1 MPSLFEGSDGARFQS
16 WEGFANARSL
26 EGIPTATGV
35 VQSGRLFRS
44 DLPSCS
50 AEGFEAIVVQADLT
64 LVLDLRSEDE
74 VVQNPSVL
82 TGHPVYQVTPLI
94 DPTMDHLRDPS
105 AERDLVDLYR
115 GSIDRNG
122 RTIAQ
127 AVRRIALAP
136 DGGILIHCAAG
147 KDRTGLLVAVLL
159 AALGTPDEPIIAD
172 YAATQGRLDAYFAA
186 QLAALSDP
194 ARQSRLQQLQH
205 ASPDTMAALLQ
216 HLRDR
221 HGGGHQYLATH
232 GLTIDEFDTVRYR
245 LTEPKAEAN
254 TTS

>member
-147 KDRTGLLVAVLL
+147 KDRTGLLVAVLWRRW
-159 AALGTPDEPIIAD
+159 ALPTNPSSPTTPPPRVDSTPTSPPSSPPSATRLDSHGSSNCSTHPPTPWQPFCSTCGTVTA
-172 YAATQGRLDAYFAA
+172 AAT
-186 QLAALSDP
+186 ST
-194 ARQSRLQQLQH
+194 
-205 ASPDTMAALLQ
+205 SPPTA
-216 HLRDR
+216 
-221 HGGGHQYLATH
+221 
-232 GLTIDEFDTVRYR
+232 
-245 LTEPKAEAN
+245 
-254 TTS
+254 